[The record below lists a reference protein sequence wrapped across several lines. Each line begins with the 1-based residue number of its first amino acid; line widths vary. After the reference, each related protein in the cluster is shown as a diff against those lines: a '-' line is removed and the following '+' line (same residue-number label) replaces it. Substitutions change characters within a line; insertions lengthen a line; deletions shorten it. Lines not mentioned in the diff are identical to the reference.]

1 MGGQGVIVCMDPWE
15 ESIENFA
22 SLYLNAIKESTN
34 EARTKAHRRQWA
46 GRVEGFAK
54 AYAEKLEELDVE
66 DLQDLIDEMIEDKAN
81 PILIEAAEQEQKH
94 RADEGAMA

>member
-1 MGGQGVIVCMDPWE
+1 MDPWD
-15 ESIENFA
+15 ESIEKFA
-22 SLYLNAIKESTN
+22 GLYLNAIRESTT
-34 EARTKAHRRQWA
+34 ESRSAAHRHQWA

-66 DLQDLIDEMIEDKAN
+66 DLQDLIDEMIEDGAN
-81 PILIEAAEQEQKH
+81 PILIEAAEREQKH

>member
-1 MGGQGVIVCMDPWE
+1 MCIDPWE
-15 ESIENFA
+15 ESIERFA
-22 SLYLNAIKESTN
+22 SLYLNAINESTN
-34 EARTKAHRRQWA
+34 EARSETHRHRWA

-66 DLQDLIDEMIEDKAN
+66 ELQDLIDEMIEDEAN

-94 RADEGAMA
+94 RAEEGAMA